1 MLQRLKAGIVAA
13 GIVAGLATAALPAA
27 AQTYYTINGQP
38 APSDVQIYMAQ
49 NGLPAGDYW
58 LDSQGYWG
66 VMGNSQPLGNIYSGS
81 YVSRYGSGEQG
92 SNGWSHQDNM
102 SGTWVGGDN
111 NGCYYSGDWSNC

>member
-1 MLQRLKAGIVAA
+1 MFQRLKGGIVAA

-27 AQTYYTINGQP
+27 AQTYYTINGQA

-58 LDSQGYWG
+58 LDAQGYWG
-66 VMGNSQPLGNIYSGS
+66 VMGNPQPLGNIYSGTT
-81 YVSRYGSGEQG
+81 VSRYGSGEQG
-92 SNGWSHQDNM
+92 SNGWSHYDNM
-102 SGTWVGGDN
+102 SGTSVGGDN